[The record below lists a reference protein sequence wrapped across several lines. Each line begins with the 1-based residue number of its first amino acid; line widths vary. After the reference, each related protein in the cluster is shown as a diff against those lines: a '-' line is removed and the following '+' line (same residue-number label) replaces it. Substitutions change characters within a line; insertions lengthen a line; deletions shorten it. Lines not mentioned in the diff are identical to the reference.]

1 MNFGIVGALT
11 DFHRQNLFFF
21 RLTGRPVITIDGNR
35 AEMRS
40 ATVEIA
46 ARAPTVKTTDDKIRP
61 LAPEALDG
69 EAQAFFHH
77 GVNVVG
83 IARLRAISLA
93 SGNRWPSPADH
104 EARAR
109 AESDRC
115 LEKRYPSS
123 ADTLLTATAS

>member
-46 ARAPTVKTTDDKIRP
+46 ARAPTVKTTDDKKETQ
-61 LAPEALDG
+61 APAFLEAMSRSV
-69 EAQAFFHH
+69 QM
-77 GVNVVG
+77 V
-83 IARLRAISLA
+83 I
-93 SGNRWPSPADH
+93 
-104 EARAR
+104 
-109 AESDRC
+109 
-115 LEKRYPSS
+115 
-123 ADTLLTATAS
+123 